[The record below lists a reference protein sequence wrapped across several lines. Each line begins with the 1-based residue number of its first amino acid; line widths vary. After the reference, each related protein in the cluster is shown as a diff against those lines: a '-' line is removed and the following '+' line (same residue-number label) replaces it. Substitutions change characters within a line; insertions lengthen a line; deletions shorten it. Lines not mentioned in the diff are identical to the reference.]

1 MWTLWM
7 WPWRPRKNS
16 QCWLRRLH
24 VVEEVRRSVVHI
36 VPKKSRPN
44 ALFYCNKQIMRLC
57 HICKKKGSPPPPS
70 RVKTMKSR
78 PGRLAFKVKTTNQ
91 GPRTRC
97 WFWTTR
103 QVPNTFNRK
112 GTHTQQA
119 GHAPVFNHPVLYTL
133 KVHIRT
139 QIPCAIFFSLPPTPP
154 TLNQNN
160 IYTSGVLFQP
170 PLLFTLFILCL
181 GKAWHGHG
189 QR

>member
-1 MWTLWM
+1 M

-78 PGRLAFKVKTTNQ
+78 PGRLAFKVTTTNQ
-91 GPRTRC
+91 GPRTQGVGSEQQDKCRTPSTEKEHTHNKQDTHRC
-97 WFWTTR
+97 SII
-103 QVPNTFNRK
+103 
-112 GTHTQQA
+112 
-119 GHAPVFNHPVLYTL
+119 LYSIHWRYTS
-133 KVHIRT
+133 RT